1 MRVFTA
7 VLLILLVLLQYRLWF
22 GKNSVPDYIAL
33 KENLVRQLGANEK
46 LQQRNKLLY
55 ADTDDLKLG
64 LEAIEERARN
74 ELGMIKENETFFRL
88 IPKER
93 GRRNVSD
100 NINGK
105 VMPYWNKNNN
115 LLLLSRLPVL
125 VKECKPIAQNNI
137 YLLIMK
143 AYLATL

>member
-7 VLLILLVLLQYRLWF
+7 ILLVLLVLLQYRLWF

-33 KENLVRQLGANEK
+33 KENVTLQQNANAK
-46 LQQRNKLLY
+46 LQQRNKLLF

-88 IPKER
+88 IPKDSNTR
-93 GRRNVSD
+93 DASH
-100 NINGK
+100 
-105 VMPYWNKNNN
+105 
-115 LLLLSRLPVL
+115 
-125 VKECKPIAQNNI
+125 
-137 YLLIMK
+137 
-143 AYLATL
+143 